1 MDPTMHNGEKYLL
14 NRWVYHFRT
23 PRRGELVV
31 FKDPDHAD
39 LAIKRIVAISGD
51 RIQMAGDVV
60 YVDDARLNL
69 LNVRSADRKFPARVE
84 TLSLP
89 KDYYFVLG
97 DNRKDSHDSREFGP
111 IPRSWIVGLVPR

>member
-14 NRWVYHFRT
+14 NRWVSHFRT

-39 LAIKRIVAISGD
+39 LAIKRIAAISGD
-51 RIQMAGDVV
+51 RVRMAGDNV
-60 YVDDARLNL
+60 YVDDTKMNL
-69 LNVRSADRKFPARVE
+69 LNVRSADQKLPARVE

-97 DNRKDSHDSREFGP
+97 DNREDSHDSREFGP
-111 IPRSWIVGLVPR
+111 IPRSWIVGWVPR